1 MMLDEIIAMRID
13 QPNGG
18 GSGAEGGDQTKT
30 ADKVVEVVK
39 RLIEF
44 NGLDQ

>member
-13 QPNGG
+13 QPNGSAG
-18 GSGAEGGDQTKT
+18 GGDQTKT

>member
-18 GSGAEGGDQTKT
+18 EDGERART
-30 ADKVVEVVK
+30 ADQVVEVVK